1 MTIKTPDI
9 IKTPDTS
16 KTKLTSPP
24 DFGLLRTLSGPVD
37 YDTCSHGISSSEFCP
52 TCKNF
57 AINAIARMRTTS
69 VSNTD

>member
-1 MTIKTPDI
+1 MTIKTPI
-9 IKTPDTS
+9 TIKTKPTP
-16 KTKLTSPP
+16 PP
-24 DFGLLRTLSGPVD
+24 DFGLRRTLSGPVD

-57 AINAIARMRTTS
+57 AINAITRIRATS